1 MRIQMRKLV
10 IAIATAA
17 TTCVMAQSGHA
28 QESFFNSRYC
38 TQGGRGGS
46 GVMDCSYNTWAQCQ
60 ASARGL
66 GRYCTENPNWR
77 AQNSV
82 ERRGRSRRD

>member
-1 MRIQMRKLV
+1 MMRKTL
-10 IAIATAA
+10 IGIATALTA
-17 TTCVMAQSGHA
+17 CVIAQSGNA

-46 GVMDCSYNTWAQCQ
+46 GVMDCSYSTWAQCQ

-66 GRYCTENPNWR
+66 GRYCTQNPNWR
-77 AQNSV
+77 ARGSI
-82 ERRGRSRRD
+82 ERRSGSRRD

>member
-1 MRIQMRKLV
+1 MRKLL
-10 IAIATAA
+10 ISIATVVAA
-17 TTCVMAQSGHA
+17 LTVAQSGHA
-28 QESFFNSRYC
+28 QESFFNNRYC

-60 ASARGL
+60 ASASGL

-77 AQNSV
+77 ARG
-82 ERRGRSRRD
+82 ERRRR

>member
-1 MRIQMRKLV
+1 MRKTSIGIVTTL
-10 IAIATAA
+10 AA
-17 TTCVMAQSGHA
+17 LAFAQSGNT

-46 GVMDCSYNTWAQCQ
+46 GVMDCSYHTWAQCQ

-77 AQNSV
+77 ARGTV
-82 ERRGRSRRD
+82 EGRSRFRRD